1 MFAPESI
8 TSPDSFVAPSR
19 ESTKT
24 TLLIASSSSSRQSGR
39 HAPTAL
45 TWQPGFSHNP
55 FSTGV
60 FEFVR
65 SDNHICTADC
75 LLNRR
80 CCRANFLRESLR
92 MFLRRTPNT
101 NLFKVSNQAQSFHVT
116 MRLHTAAE
124 NRQHFR
130 VGRCE
135 KLRRCRGYCRGAH
148 LRNQSPVHYCQRRT
162 RFRIDKK
169 NCGHMCRDS
178 ALCIRRIERDGF

>member
-60 FEFVR
+60 FEFVAVTIT
-65 SDNHICTADC
+65 SAPLIACSTDVADVIVTAT
-75 LLNRR
+75 NSKTPVQKEIG
-80 CCRANFLRESLR
+80 RA
-92 MFLRRTPNT
+92 
-101 NLFKVSNQAQSFHVT
+101 HV
-116 MRLHTAAE
+116 
-124 NRQHFR
+124 
-130 VGRCE
+130 
-135 KLRRCRGYCRGAH
+135 
-148 LRNQSPVHYCQRRT
+148 
-162 RFRIDKK
+162 
-169 NCGHMCRDS
+169 
-178 ALCIRRIERDGF
+178 

>member
-101 NLFKVSNQAQSFHVT
+101 NLFKVSNQSQSFHVT

-124 NRQHFR
+124 DRENCRISWREKFRGGSGNRSRSHF
-130 VGRCE
+130 G
-135 KLRRCRGYCRGAH
+135 
-148 LRNQSPVHYCQRRT
+148 
-162 RFRIDKK
+162 D
-169 NCGHMCRDS
+169 
-178 ALCIRRIERDGF
+178 